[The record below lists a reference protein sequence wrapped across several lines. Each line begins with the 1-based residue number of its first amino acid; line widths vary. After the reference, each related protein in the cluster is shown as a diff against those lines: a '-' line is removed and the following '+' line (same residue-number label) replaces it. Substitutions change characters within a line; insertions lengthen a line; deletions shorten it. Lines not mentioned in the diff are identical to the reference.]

1 MKLLLVCLGN
11 ICRSPLAEGAL
22 RERIAASPLAG
33 RVQVDSAGTGDW
45 HVGQPPDPRAI
56 ACARGHGV
64 DISMLRARQL
74 RQRDYAEFDW
84 LLCADDHNVRDVL
97 RKAAP
102 SQRGKVVLLTEW
114 AQVHEGCAVPD
125 PYTGGPAEF
134 EQVWRLVDSAARAVV
149 ARLCAEWDSG
159 IIGNR

>member
-1 MKLLLVCLGN
+1 MKLLAVCLGN

-22 RERIAASPLAG
+22 RARLAASPLAG

-45 HVGQPPDPRAI
+45 HVGQPPDPRAV

-74 RQRDYAEFDW
+74 CQRDYAEFDW
-84 LLCADDHNVRDVL
+84 LLCADSQNVRDVL
-97 RKAAP
+97 RQAP
-102 SQRGKVVLLTEW
+102 SSQRGKVVLLTEW

-134 EQVWRLVDSAARAVV
+134 EHAWRLVDSAARAVV

-159 IIGNR
+159 IIGSR